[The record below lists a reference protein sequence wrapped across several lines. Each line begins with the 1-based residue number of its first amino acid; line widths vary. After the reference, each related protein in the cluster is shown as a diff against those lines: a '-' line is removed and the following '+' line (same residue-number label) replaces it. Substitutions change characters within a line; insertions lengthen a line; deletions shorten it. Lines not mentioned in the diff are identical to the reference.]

1 MKVVDRTSSNNS
13 LVLCI
18 PDTSI
23 YQLKFSTSMI
33 KIYYIIIDM
42 PNLIIDYE
50 IKLISIQGIVI
61 SIFCM

>member
-1 MKVVDRTSSNNS
+1 MKVVDRTSSHNS
-13 LVLCI
+13 LVQCI
-18 PDTSI
+18 PNTSI

-42 PNLIIDYE
+42 PNLIIGYE

-61 SIFCM
+61 